1 MSAALRSHYNILYL
15 WLVLTGISGYNLI
28 GIPVILIYIFTIL
41 IRNKSET
48 KKVHKKLCSNN
59 RHQGNSFYDKE
70 TSSKAIEDSLP
81 LSPQKNLTIPHT
93 IDTSQILKNLH
104 YVEKNKFQYASDIV
118 TRIVADAT
126 GTAWLDY
133 FDLLKSRFDWVYT
146 HSINVAVISVMMAA
160 ELGYHKMD
168 LECIA
173 LGGLLHDVGKLLI
186 PTSIIQKDSSLDD
199 MQMELMRKHSELG
212 MSLVAICGLSDDC
225 NAMILQHH
233 ERLDGCG
240 YPYGLKSDNIHAYAK
255 IAMLADVLD
264 AITSHRPYRPG
275 KSVSVAIQII
285 KDEGPKFAAEC
296 VSVIEKLLCE
306 RPT

>member
-1 MSAALRSHYNILYL
+1 M
-15 WLVLTGISGYNLI
+15 LTGISGYNLI

-48 KKVHKKLCSNN
+48 KKVYKKLCNN
-59 RHQGNSFYDKE
+59 NPHQGNSYYDKK
-70 TSSKAIEDSLP
+70 TSGKTLEDSVP
-81 LSPQKNLTIPHT
+81 FNTQISPQKNLAIPHT

-126 GTAWLDY
+126 GAAWLDY

-146 HSINVAVISVMMAA
+146 HSVNVAVISVMIAA
-160 ELGYHKMD
+160 ELGYHKKE
-168 LECIA
+168 LECIG
-173 LGGLLHDVGKLLI
+173 LGGLLHDVGKLLVS
-186 PTSIIQKDSSLDD
+186 TSIIQKDSSLDD

-212 MSLVAICGLSDDC
+212 ISLVANCGLSDDC
-225 NAMILQHH
+225 IAMILQHH
-233 ERLDGCG
+233 ERLDCSG

-255 IAMLADVLD
+255 ITMLADVLD

-275 KSVSVAIQII
+275 KSVAVAIQII
-285 KDEGPKFAAEC
+285 KDEGPKFEAEC

-306 RPT
+306 RPV

>member
-1 MSAALRSHYNILYL
+1 MLI
-15 WLVLTGISGYNLI
+15 GISGYNLI

-48 KKVHKKLCSNN
+48 KKVYKKSSSNN
-59 RHQGNSFYDKE
+59 RHQGNSFYHKK
-70 TSSKAIEDSLP
+70 TSNKAIEDSVP
-81 LSPQKNLTIPHT
+81 LSPQKNLAIPHT
-93 IDTSQILKNLH
+93 IGTSQILKNLH

-118 TRIVADAT
+118 TRIVADAA
-126 GTAWLDY
+126 GAAWLEY
-133 FDLLKSRFDWVYT
+133 FDLLESRFYWVYT
-146 HSINVAVISVMMAA
+146 HSINVAVISVMIAA
-160 ELGYHKMD
+160 ELGYHKKE
-168 LECIA
+168 LECIG
-173 LGGLLHDVGKLLI
+173 LGGLLHDVGKLLVS
-186 PTSIIQKDSSLDD
+186 TSIIQKDSSLDD

-212 MSLVAICGLSDDC
+212 ISLVANCGLSDDC

-275 KSVSVAIQII
+275 KSVSAAIQII
-285 KDEGPKFAAEC
+285 KGEGPKFEAEC

-306 RPT
+306 RPA